1 MTTLEQFAFQ
11 IPLYT
16 QNSLP
21 DDLQLKAILY
31 GVKAYKIDGHC
42 PKCGKNT
49 TFFGD
54 PERWDIDDQWS
65 GVYDT
70 LREYT
75 GYQILEMTCARNHDH
90 KLKYYYFLGENHVE
104 KVGQDPS
111 LADIANDEAAA
122 YRSIL
127 SKTDAAELHK
137 AIGLAAHGIGIGS
150 FVYLRRIFER
160 LIYERFSS
168 FSEEKEWDR
177 QAFGKL
183 RMNEKVEFLKGYI
196 PDFLYDHR
204 ELYSILSKGIHEL
217 SDEECLKVF
226 EPIKLSLKI
235 ILEEDKKKKD
245 ELALQKKASDA
256 IKAIRG

>member
-11 IPLYT
+11 MPLYT
-16 QNSLP
+16 KTPLP
-21 DDLQLKAILY
+21 ADLKLKAFLY
-31 GVKAYKIDGHC
+31 GVRSFKIDGHC
-42 PKCGKNT
+42 PRCRKNT
-49 TFFGD
+49 TFFNTVNA
-54 PERWDIDDQWS
+54 WNIDDSRTDSYKRLQA
-65 GVYDT
+65 
-70 LREYT
+70 LT
-75 GYQILEMTCARNHDH
+75 GYNALEMTCSRDHSHRIRYWFYLGRND
-90 KLKYYYFLGENHVE
+90 VE

-111 LADIANDEAAA
+111 LADIANDEAAN

-127 SKTDAAELHK
+127 SRTDATELHK
-137 AIGLAAHGIGIGS
+137 AIGLAAHGVGIGS

-168 FSEEKEWDR
+168 FSEEKEWDS
-177 QAFGKL
+177 QEFGKL

-245 ELALQKKASDA
+245 ELALQKQASDA